1 MLDKANRILDAQQ
14 ARGLRAGGSFG
25 ARGRAIVPLLG
36 PLIIGSLIDV
46 RERTLALEARAFGA
60 AGPRTAYRAIPMRP
74 VDGRAVRLVLLVG
87 LFLVAVA
94 VARVIGLVGG

>member
-14 ARGLRAGGSFG
+14 ARGLRASGSFG

-46 RERTLALEARAFGA
+46 RERSLALEARAFGA
-60 AGPRTAYRAIPMRP
+60 SGKRTAYRLVPMRP
-74 VDGRAVRLVLLVG
+74 VDALASRLVLAGALALV
-87 LFLVAVA
+87 LVA
-94 VARVIGLVGG
+94 VARVAGVIGG